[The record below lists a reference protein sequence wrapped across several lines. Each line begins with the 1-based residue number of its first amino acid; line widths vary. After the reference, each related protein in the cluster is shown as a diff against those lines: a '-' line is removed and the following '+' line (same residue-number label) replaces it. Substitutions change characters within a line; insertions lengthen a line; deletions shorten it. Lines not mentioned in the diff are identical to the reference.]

1 MEQSEERVSNL
12 KKMDELRKRYEE
24 ANKHCE
30 EYRREIERLK
40 EENATQQ
47 VWNFEMS
54 LL

>member
-30 EYRREIERLK
+30 EYRKEIERLK

-47 VWNFEMS
+47 V
-54 LL
+54 